1 MSPQKEGVEYN
12 LHSEIGRMHQE
23 FMNIVSDIIMFKSDP
38 AVISFVH
45 LCFYNEYCPIVLR
58 VSHEKFGPQRD
69 KENVKA

>member
-1 MSPQKEGVEYN
+1 
-12 LHSEIGRMHQE
+12 MHQE

-58 VSHEKFGPQRD
+58 ANHEKFGP
-69 KENVKA
+69 